1 MPASDKGHASRSA
14 ICTSLD
20 GNEARTPLS
29 QNRSASFDVVDVRIF
44 LALLAFSLLWYLRT
58 AGYEFVDFD
67 DTRVLLGHPN
77 LYNENSLLSSI
88 REIFTGYFPR
98 EEPLLVR
105 DLSWAVDARLFG
117 FSNPFGYH
125 LGNIVLNALNVG
137 LLYLFLRRT
146 TRSTETSAAVAI
158 CFALL
163 PVHVEPVCWVMGRK
177 DMLAAFFLLA
187 ALLAQSFEL
196 DDRSKAQRRTL
207 YTFALLFT
215 LLALFSKASA
225 LVFFIVLGLHRL
237 FRPYLEA
244 GHHPRTKIDWPTRS
258 GHAALAVAPHAVISV
273 LFFIW
278 YRGVIGAYGII
289 GSDAPGPLDPE
300 HLSNMVRFAPLIL
313 GQYISH
319 IAWPVELSMYYR
331 WPHVE
336 IPLTTPELVGSA
348 ALAIALLAGLCALI
362 ARRRDLAFYALV
374 ALTLLLP
381 YTGLFYVGFWSAD
394 RYIYLA
400 SAGALVIAIVLL
412 REFSARSRVAAAASA
427 LIAVAFISGSALQ
440 SWQQQAAWRNGES
453 LWLYEA
459 YRGEPSLL
467 SIQALAKAYMKRTER
482 DAAGPE
488 HAIWLDRA
496 EAEIERGFTRHS
508 ELEQI
513 PGRYPVPEQLQLARL
528 HYLRGRVAELRREP
542 IENQLRHFSRAF
554 ELAPERLTA
563 IYTSR
568 SLFAMAGY
576 ADGPEQQKLVEDSFD
591 YFVHYIEFSQHDSL
605 QLAESKQML
614 EANYEGRFPFLENR
628 ILETRKIY
636 FQ

>member
-1 MPASDKGHASRSA
+1 M
-14 ICTSLD
+14 
-20 GNEARTPLS
+20 S
-29 QNRSASFDVVDVRIF
+29 QNRSASFDVVDARIF
-44 LALLAFSLLWYLRT
+44 LALVALSLLWYLRT

-88 REIFTGYFPR
+88 REIFSGYFPR
-98 EEPLLVR
+98 EEPLLIR

-117 FSNPFGYH
+117 FANPFGYH
-125 LGNIVLNALNVG
+125 FGNIVLNAFNVG
-137 LLYLFLRRT
+137 LLFLFLRRT
-146 TRSTETSAAVAI
+146 TRSAETSALVAI

-196 DDRSKAQRRTL
+196 DDRPKPQRRAL
-207 YTFALLFT
+207 YLLALLCT

-244 GHHPRTKIDWPTRS
+244 GHPPCAKIDWRTRS
-258 GHAALAVAPHAVISV
+258 GRTALAIAPHAVSSV
-273 LFFIW
+273 LFFFW
-278 YRGVIGAYGII
+278 YRGVVGAYGII
-289 GSDAPGPLDPE
+289 GSEAPGPLDPE
-300 HLSNMVRFAPLIL
+300 HISNMARFAPLIL
-313 GQYISH
+313 GQYLSH
-319 IAWPVELSMYYR
+319 LAWPVELSMYYR

-336 IPLTTPELVGSA
+336 IPLTTREIVGSA
-348 ALAIALLAGLCALI
+348 AIAIALLAGLCALV
-362 ARRRDLAFYALV
+362 ARRRDLAFHALV

-400 SAGALVIAIVLL
+400 SAGALVIAVVLM
-412 REFSARSRVAAAASA
+412 REFSARSRVAATASA
-427 LIAVAFISGSALQ
+427 LIAVAFISGSAIQ
-440 SWQQQAAWRNGES
+440 SWRQQAVWRNGES

-467 SIQALAKAYMKRTER
+467 SIQALAKAYMKRAER
-482 DAAGPE
+482 DATSPE
-488 HAIWLDRA
+488 HATWLDRA
-496 EAEIERGFTRHS
+496 EIEIERGFARHA
-508 ELEQI
+508 ELERK

-528 HYLRGRVAELRREP
+528 HYLRGRIAEIRREP
-542 IENQLRHFSRAF
+542 IEEQLLHFSQAF

-568 SLFAMAGY
+568 SLFAMAGH
-576 ADGPEQQKLVEDSFD
+576 ADGVERQKLVEDSFD
-591 YFVHYIEFSQHDSL
+591 YFVHYIEFSQHDPL
-605 QLAESKQML
+605 QLAESEKLL
-614 EANYEGRFPFLENR
+614 EVNYEGRFPFLEDR
-628 ILETRKIY
+628 ILKTRKIY

>member
-1 MPASDKGHASRSA
+1 
-14 ICTSLD
+14 
-20 GNEARTPLS
+20 LS

-44 LALLAFSLLWYLRT
+44 LALVALSLLWYLRT
-58 AGYEFVDFD
+58 AGYEFVHFD

-77 LYNENSLLSSI
+77 LYNENSLFSSI

-105 DLSWAVDARLFG
+105 DLSWAIDARLFG

-137 LLYLFLRRT
+137 LLFLFLRRT
-146 TRSTETSAAVAI
+146 TRSTETSAATAI

-196 DDRSKAQRRTL
+196 DARSKAQRHTL
-207 YTFALLFT
+207 YTFALLCT
-215 LLALFSKASA
+215 LLALLSKASA

-244 GHHPRTKIDWPTRS
+244 GHHPRAKINWRIR
-258 GHAALAVAPHAVISV
+258 GGRAAIAVAPHAVISI

-278 YRGVIGAYGII
+278 YRGVVGEYGVIRS
-289 GSDAPGPLDPE
+289 GAPGPLDPE
-300 HLSNMVRFAPLIL
+300 HLTNMIRFAPLIL
-313 GQYISH
+313 GQYLAH

-336 IPLTTPELVGSA
+336 IPLTAPELVSSA
-348 ALAIALLAGLCALI
+348 LIAVALIASLCSLI
-362 ARRRDLAFYALV
+362 ARRRDLAFHALV

-400 SAGALVIAIVLL
+400 SAGALVIAVVLL
-412 REFSARSRVAAAASA
+412 RELSARSRFAAAASA
-427 LIAVAFISGSALQ
+427 LVAVAFITGSAIQ
-440 SWQQQAAWRNGES
+440 NWHQQAVWQNRES

-459 YRGEPSLL
+459 YRSEPSLL
-467 SIQALAKAYMKRTER
+467 SIQALAKAYMKRAER
-482 DAAGPE
+482 DTADPE
-488 HAIWLDRA
+488 SALWLERA
-496 EAEIERGFTRHS
+496 ETEIERGFARHS
-508 ELEQI
+508 ELERI
-513 PGRYPVPEQLQLARL
+513 PGRYPAPEQLQLARL
-528 HYLRGRVAELRREP
+528 HYLRGRVAELRNEP
-542 IENQLRHFSRAF
+542 LENQLRHFSQAF

-576 ADGPEQQKLVEDSFD
+576 ADGSKQRELIEDSFD

-605 QLAESKQML
+605 QLAESEQLL
-614 EANYEGRFPFLENR
+614 ESNYEGRFPFLEGR
-628 ILETRKIY
+628 ILETRKAY

>member
-1 MPASDKGHASRSA
+1 
-14 ICTSLD
+14 
-20 GNEARTPLS
+20 
-29 QNRSASFDVVDVRIF
+29 
-44 LALLAFSLLWYLRT
+44 
-58 AGYEFVDFD
+58 
-67 DTRVLLGHPN
+67 
-77 LYNENSLLSSI
+77 
-88 REIFTGYFPR
+88 
-98 EEPLLVR
+98 
-105 DLSWAVDARLFG
+105 
-117 FSNPFGYH
+117 
-125 LGNIVLNALNVG
+125 
-137 LLYLFLRRT
+137 
-146 TRSTETSAAVAI
+146 
-158 CFALL
+158 
-163 PVHVEPVCWVMGRK
+163 
-177 DMLAAFFLLA
+177 
-187 ALLAQSFEL
+187 
-196 DDRSKAQRRTL
+196 
-207 YTFALLFT
+207 
-215 LLALFSKASA
+215 
-225 LVFFIVLGLHRL
+225 
-237 FRPYLEA
+237 
-244 GHHPRTKIDWPTRS
+244 
-258 GHAALAVAPHAVISV
+258 
-273 LFFIW
+273 
-278 YRGVIGAYGII
+278 
-289 GSDAPGPLDPE
+289 
-300 HLSNMVRFAPLIL
+300 
-313 GQYISH
+313 
-319 IAWPVELSMYYR
+319 
-331 WPHVE
+331 
-336 IPLTTPELVGSA
+336 
-348 ALAIALLAGLCALI
+348 
-362 ARRRDLAFYALV
+362 
-374 ALTLLLP
+374 LTLLIP

-467 SIQALAKAYMKRTER
+467 SIQALAKAYMKRAER

-488 HAIWLDRA
+488 HTIWLDRA
-496 EAEIERGFTRHS
+496 EAEIERGFARHS
-508 ELEQI
+508 ELERK